1 MKPTLEDYYKDIPQ
15 DDLIECEDNIF
26 LYNNLFTDMM
36 IEAVCIIDFQK
47 RTFYDV
53 ADHDFFLCGYSR
65 SEAKSMGYQFF
76 KEIIHPDDLFM
87 WAEIHN
93 SILKYFHRQ
102 DMEEKE
108 VHYFTCKI
116 RLKSSFQFRKTPYYM
131 MSDVRLRPVFIN
143 RNLKY
148 GLCFFTSS
156 HEKTSGHLCVH
167 FKEKKIYREYSF
179 RTKKWIDNKR
189 LRLSLREKEIL
200 MLTQNGLNREDKATM
215 LCVSVKTIDNATNRL
230 FKKCNVKNIMQAEKK
245 ASTNRLIYDKN
256 NKTKTL

>member
-1 MKPTLEDYYKDIPQ
+1 MKPSLEDYFKDIPIY
-15 DDLIECEDNIF
+15 DHPICEDNIF
-26 LYNNLFTDMM
+26 LHHALFTDMM

-47 RTFYDV
+47 RHFYDIS
-53 ADHDFFLCGYSR
+53 DHGFLLCGYSR

-76 KEIIHPDDLFM
+76 NEIIHPEDIPLWVEM
-87 WAEIHN
+87 HHA
-93 SILKYFHRQ
+93 ILKYIYEQ
-102 DMEEKE
+102 DFTEEIR
-108 VHYFTCKI
+108 YFSCTFRI
-116 RLKSSFQFRKTPYYM
+116 RSSFQFRKTPYYM
-131 MSDVRLRPVFIN
+131 MSYVKLSPIFIN
-143 RNLKY
+143 SELKY
-148 GLCFFTSS
+148 GLCFFTDSS
-156 HEKTSGHLCVH
+156 DRTSGNLCVYL
-167 FKEKKIYREYSF
+167 KEKKIYREYSF